1 MKPPLGPLMKP
12 RLAHLLVRLYPRR
25 WQARYGTEFEA
36 LLEAGPTNL
45 RAAANVVRSALSE
58 HVFPT
63 QGGPAMNPDPH
74 SFGAIT
80 RQPSAFLPLAMS
92 LTALTMVL
100 AHVAIYGAVREA
112 DEGATAHLWQILIA
126 AQIPV
131 VAFFAIKSLRQA
143 PGPTVKVVALQAG
156 AVLANIAAVFFF
168 NLG

>member
-1 MKPPLGPLMKP
+1 
-12 RLAHLLVRLYPRR
+12 
-25 WQARYGTEFEA
+25 
-36 LLEAGPTNL
+36 
-45 RAAANVVRSALSE
+45 
-58 HVFPT
+58 
-63 QGGPAMNPDPH
+63 MNPDPH

-92 LTALTMVL
+92 LTALTLVL

-112 DEGATAHLWQILIA
+112 DEGATAHLWQILMA

-131 VAFFAIKSLRQA
+131 VAFFAIKSLPHA
-143 PGPTVKVVALQAG
+143 PGPTVKVITLQAG

>member
-1 MKPPLGPLMKP
+1 MSPPTNP

-25 WQARYGTEFEA
+25 WQARYGPEFQA
-36 LLEAGPTNL
+36 LLEAGPNNL

-63 QGGPAMNPDPH
+63 QGGPTMNQDPK
-74 SFGAIT
+74 SFGALT

-92 LTALTMVL
+92 LTALTLVL
-100 AHVAIYGAVREA
+100 VHVAIYGAVREA
-112 DEGATAHLWQILIA
+112 EEGATAHLWQILMA

-131 VAFFAIKSLRQA
+131 VAYFAIKGLPRA